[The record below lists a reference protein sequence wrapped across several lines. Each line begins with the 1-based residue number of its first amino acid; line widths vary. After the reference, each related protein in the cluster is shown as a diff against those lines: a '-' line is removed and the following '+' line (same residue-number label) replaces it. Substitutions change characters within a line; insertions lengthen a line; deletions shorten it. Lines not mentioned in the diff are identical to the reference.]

1 MSDKSRVTI
10 QVSET
15 RSIIIYGTRNGR
27 ALAATKAVC
36 TDYRGYV
43 LLLGQNGKVY
53 SPHVSGI
60 HWADIQKASDRQ
72 MLLLKGLQ
80 QLGVV
85 TAEEVDAAAAKGR
98 MHDERRTRK
107 QLAYQLR
114 ESAQQLG
121 IKIPAAMEKR
131 LNAAC

>member
-15 RSIIIYGTRNGR
+15 RSITVYGTRNGR
-27 ALAATKAVC
+27 AIATTKAVC

-60 HWADIQKASDRQ
+60 HWADMQKASDRQ
-72 MLLLKGLQ
+72 LMLLKGLQ

-85 TAEEVDAAAAKGR
+85 TADEVEAAATKGR
-98 MHDERRTRK
+98 VHDDRRTRK
-107 QLAYQLR
+107 LLTYQLR